1 LLTRAAASLLYAV
14 SPLDPFTYAAVAAG
28 LAGVAALASW
38 APARRATRF
47 EPTEVLRSE

>member
-14 SPLDPFTYAAVAAG
+14 SPLDPLTYAGVAAG
-28 LAGVAALASW
+28 LAAVASLASW

-47 EPTEVLRSE
+47 EPMEVLRSE